1 MYRSV
6 YAMKAV
12 YYISCSFYFAA
23 SCTRRPSN
31 AFAGH
36 WTQPNRNSVW
46 VFQIFDLLM
55 KSFKNENSND
65 GYRHESSIVA
75 VQMEAIGQ
83 IVLSCGTVYFGVQGR
98 IWWDKIPIKTSGLF
112 AQYKADLTFMFGIFR
127 EL

>member
-12 YYISCSFYFAA
+12 YYISCSFYLAV
-23 SCTRRPSN
+23 SCTRKLSN
-31 AFAGH
+31 AFARGH
-36 WTQPNRNSVW
+36 WTQPNRNSVE

-65 GYRHESSIVA
+65 GHRRESSIVA

-83 IVLSCGTVYFGVQGR
+83 LVLSCDTVYFGVQGR
-98 IWWDKIPIKTSGLF
+98 NLVG
-112 AQYKADLTFMFGIFR
+112 
-127 EL
+127 